1 MRAKIRTHH
10 THTLIL
16 LHSWA
21 KWGNFKTCSEV
32 FHFTSTLDQRNEP
45 YLRQINILEIKL
57 PFMNTRKDS
66 IFHTLVNLLNSQDIQ
81 L

>member
-1 MRAKIRTHH
+1 MQLKITFHH

-21 KWGNFKTCSEV
+21 KLSNFKPCSEV

-57 PFMNTRKDS
+57 PRINKQKDS
-66 IFHTLVNLLNSQDIQ
+66 IFHT
-81 L
+81 